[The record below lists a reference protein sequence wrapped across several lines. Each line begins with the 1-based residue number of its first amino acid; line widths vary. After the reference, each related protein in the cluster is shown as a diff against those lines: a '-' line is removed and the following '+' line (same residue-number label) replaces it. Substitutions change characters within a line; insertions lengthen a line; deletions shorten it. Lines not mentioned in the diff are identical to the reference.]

1 MLTLN
6 DALEHLGYDPY
17 DPEEID
23 ETVKRN
29 VQRALN
35 AADATL
41 RGAVGEDIHTYL
53 PDDPRVDTLTLA
65 YLDDLY
71 DTRGAYAKAENAL
84 RGLIHTQELQL
95 KLELRRAREAGDGV

>member
-1 MLTLN
+1 MVTLN
-6 DALEHLGYDPY
+6 DALGHLGYDP
-17 DPEEID
+17 EETD
-23 ETVKRN
+23 ATVVRN
-29 VQRALN
+29 VSRALV
-35 AADATL
+35 AAEATL
-41 RGAVGEDIHTYL
+41 RGSVGDDIHDYL

-95 KLELRRAREAGDGV
+95 KLELRRAREAGENA

>member
-1 MLTLN
+1 MLTLK
-6 DALEHLGYDPY
+6 DALGHLGYDP
-17 DPEEID
+17 EETD

-41 RGAVGEDIHTYL
+41 RGAVGDDIHTYL

-71 DTRGAYAKAENAL
+71 DTRGVYAKAENAL
-84 RGLIHTQELQL
+84 RSLIHTQELQL
-95 KLELRRAREAGDGV
+95 RLELRRAREAGEGA

>member
-6 DALEHLGYDPY
+6 DALGHLGYDP
-17 DPEEID
+17 EETD
-23 ETVKRN
+23 DTVKRN

-35 AADATL
+35 AAEATL
-41 RGAVGEDIHTYL
+41 RGAVGEDIHKYL
-53 PDDPRVDTLTLA
+53 PDDPRADTLTLV

-95 KLELRRAREAGDGV
+95 KLELRRAREAGEGV

>member
-1 MLTLN
+1 MITID
-6 DALEHLGYDPY
+6 DALGHLGYDP
-17 DPEEID
+17 EETD
-23 ETVKRN
+23 ATVKKN
-29 VQRALN
+29 VERALK

-41 RGAVGEDIHTYL
+41 KGAVGDDIHTYL
-53 PDDPRVDTLTLA
+53 PDDPRVDTLLLA

-95 KLELRRAREAGDGV
+95 KLELRRAREAGEQA